1 MEWKPEKYQRTIDAD
16 ENSNPCF
23 GHREILWGGSSEIRE
38 VKSPGSSHSSAPS
51 PSVPVTCD
59 TSDNLQA
66 QAAATLHQRQHCH

>member
-16 ENSNPCF
+16 EKSNPCF
-23 GHREILWGGSSEIRE
+23 GHREILWGGSGEITE

-59 TSDNLQA
+59 TS
-66 QAAATLHQRQHCH
+66 